1 MAEAELE
8 YDNNYISPSVYI
20 RFTLRNLPHS
30 VELDEDKK
38 LFALI
43 WTTTPWTLA
52 SNQAIC
58 FNSNIEYSVV
68 EINHN
73 ENTDLYLLAS
83 NLVED
88 FVKDTN
94 LNCVIKQTLPGTKRN
109 IIKLR
114 ALRLHFHNFRKI
126 FGKLYLSAS
135 Y

>member
-8 YDNNYISPSVYI
+8 YDNNYISPSVYV
-20 RFTLRNLPHS
+20 RFTLKNLPRS
-30 VELDEDKK
+30 IEVGEDKK

-58 FNSNIEYSVV
+58 FNSTLKYSIV

-73 ENTDLYLLAS
+73 GNTDLYLLAS

-88 FVKDTN
+88 IVKDTN
-94 LNCVIKQTLPGTKRN
+94 LNCVIKQTIPGTIR
-109 IIKLR
+109 IIINLR
-114 ALRLHFHNFRKI
+114 ALTLPCHYFRKI
-126 FGKLYLSAS
+126 FGKLYVSAS